1 MTPQA
6 ARMTARQY
14 ADQKSVRLCYL
25 GTVPR
30 SQAGSLGGP
39 RSPRQVGCEIF
50 GEAGVAADLEVLR
63 VMLKTLKLAGMK
75 KVHLDLGHVG
85 IYRAVIAK
93 LTLAAGNEA
102 ALFEDRKSGL

>member
-1 MTPQA
+1 M
-6 ARMTARQY
+6 RISDWSSDVCS
-14 ADQKSVRLCYL
+14 ADLS
-25 GTVPR
+25 
-30 SQAGSLGGP
+30 GSLGGP

-93 LTLAAGNEA
+93 LTLDARSEGRRVGEGC
-102 ALFEDRKSGL
+102 DRTCRVRWSPAQ